1 MAQPKGKTGN
11 PKGRPKGSPNKIT
24 TELKTWVQM
33 LIDNNRQELEQDLKK
48 LSPKDRWQL
57 IERLLAFCIPKMQS
71 TEAVLDLQRLTD
83 AELEMIINQI
93 ISNDVKK

>member
-11 PKGRPKGSPNKIT
+11 PKGRPKGAPNKIT

-48 LSPKDRWQL
+48 LSPKERWQL

-93 ISNDVKK
+93 TSNDVKK